1 MSAALRRAAF
11 VVGVPRSGTTLFAR
25 LLDGHPQLFVLP
37 FETHASVWAGR
48 PDPVTPL
55 LGRIA
60 RFQKLEKGSP
70 QEQQL
75 ERALRARLPGAADL
89 ETLLRG
95 TIDALF
101 EQAGS
106 PPRAEVWVEKTP
118 RHLRVV
124 PELLRIFGP
133 ETRVLALVRDPRAVM
148 ASRRTRFERIGAGNV
163 RHFAQRWA
171 YADALVRRCQARF
184 PAFLAIRYEDLVA
197 DAEAVMRRAA
207 DHLGIAWDPV
217 LVQPTRSGEEWRG
230 NSSFG
235 RGTQSGVSREYL
247 DRWRKELVPE
257 DVARLELLLRDR
269 MRAWGYEPL
278 SRPRA
283 GPSLR
288 RLAVEVVTALRQ
300 VV

>member
-1 MSAALRRAAF
+1 MSGLRRAAF

-37 FETHASVWAGR
+37 FETHASVLAGR
-48 PDPVTPL
+48 PDPATPL
-55 LGRIA
+55 LARIA
-60 RFQKLEKGSP
+60 RVQKLAQGSR
-70 QEQQL
+70 QEEQL
-75 ERALRARLPGAADL
+75 ARALRARLPGPADL
-89 ETLLRG
+89 ETLLRAVIE
-95 TIDALF
+95 TLY
-101 EQAGS
+101 EQAGA

-124 PELLRIFGP
+124 PELLRLFGP
-133 ETRVLALVRDPRAVM
+133 ETRVIAVVRDPRAVM

-171 YADALVRRCQARF
+171 FADALTRRFAARF

-197 DAEAVMRRAA
+197 DAEAVGRRAA
-207 DHLGIAWDPV
+207 DHLRIDWDPA
-217 LVQPTRSGEEWRG
+217 LVQPTRSGEAWSG

-235 RGTQSGVSREYL
+235 RGTQSGVSSAYV
-247 DRWRKELVPE
+247 DRWRTELVPE

-269 MRAWGYEPL
+269 MRAWRYEPL
-278 SRPRA
+278 SRRA
-283 GPSLR
+283 GPSLG
-288 RLAVEVVTALRQ
+288 RLVVEVVTALRQ

>member
-1 MSAALRRAAF
+1 VNLPRRAAF

-37 FETHASVWAGR
+37 FETHASVLAGR

-55 LGRIA
+55 LGRIE
-60 RFQKLEKGSP
+60 RNQKLEKGSP

-75 ERALRARLPGAADL
+75 ARTLRARLPGPSDL
-89 ETLLRG
+89 ETVLRG
-95 TIDALF
+95 VVATLF

-106 PPRAEVWVEKTP
+106 PPADVWVEKTP

-133 ETRVLALVRDPRAVM
+133 ETRVIAIVRDPRAVM

-171 YADALVRRCQARF
+171 FADALTRRFAARH

-197 DAEAVMRRAA
+197 DAEAVLRRAA
-207 DHLGIAWDPV
+207 AHLEIDWDPV
-217 LVQPTRSGEEWRG
+217 LVQPTRSGATWRG

-235 RGTQSGVSREYL
+235 RGTQTGVSRAYV
-247 DRWRKELVPE
+247 DRWRSELVPE
-257 DVARLELLLRDR
+257 DIARLELLLRDR
-269 MRAWGYEPL
+269 MRAWSYEPL
-278 SRPRA
+278 SCRA
-283 GPSLR
+283 GPSLG
-288 RLAVEVVTALRQ
+288 RLVVEVVTALRQ